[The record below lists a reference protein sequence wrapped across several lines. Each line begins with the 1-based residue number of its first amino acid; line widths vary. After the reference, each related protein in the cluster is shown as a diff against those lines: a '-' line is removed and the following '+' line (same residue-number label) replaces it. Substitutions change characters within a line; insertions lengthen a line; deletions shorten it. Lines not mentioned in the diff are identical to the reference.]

1 MDHYLNLV
9 LLLQTCQTSS
19 SFSNGIQLFFP
30 FKFELRLHGDTW
42 WHHKENVIF
51 QWFTRQT
58 CIYRC
63 NVLLCKSTPMA
74 SVASIATFSRSNSWG
89 VLCLSPFLCSEQK
102 MFFVG
107 QISANYFWFFFL
119 HESVCSWADLVWP
132 VLHAQLIER
141 YFFPFHAKLQAS
153 TALTAKHSLSVI
165 FQLAVYLNTFKCTHT
180 HTRLCNAVSAWRK
193 PFCNEVNPS
202 AFLYLIMHLTE

>member
-1 MDHYLNLV
+1 MDHYLNFV
-9 LLLQTCQTSS
+9 LLLQTSQTSS

-74 SVASIATFSRSNSWG
+74 SVASIATFSRNNSWG
-89 VLCLSPFLCSEQK
+89 VLCLFPLSLLWTKKVFCRSNFCKLFLILLFAWKRLLLSWSCVTSPTYTTHWE
-102 MFFVG
+102 
-107 QISANYFWFFFL
+107 I
-119 HESVCSWADLVWP
+119 
-132 VLHAQLIER
+132 
-141 YFFPFHAKLQAS
+141 FFPFHAKLQAS

-180 HTRLCNAVSAWRK
+180 HTVVQCSQ
-193 PFCNEVNPS
+193 C
-202 AFLYLIMHLTE
+202 LT